1 MSSPPTSQAPG
12 PTVVEVLGVAKSY
25 RRGSEEVHALQDVSL
40 TLRAHEVVALVGP
53 SGSGKTTLL
62 NLLCGWEAPDAGE
75 ILWSDGRPA
84 TLADRQ
90 WSDLAIV
97 PQSLGL
103 MEDLTIRENVEL
115 PARLRREGEASGNK
129 VAAKAKGKD
138 RATRLLRGLGLDAL
152 ADRDPREASM
162 GEQQRAALARALALS
177 PRLLLADEPT
187 GHQDADWARGV
198 FRAIRFAAGE
208 GSACL
213 VATHNRE
220 AVVFAD
226 RVLAIRDGRVHAIDG
241 VPA

>member
-1 MSSPPTSQAPG
+1 MTSSQSSRGPG

-25 RRGSEEVHALQDVSL
+25 RRGSEEVHALRQVSL

-53 SGSGKTTLL
+53 SGSGKTILL

-84 TLADRQ
+84 ALADRQ
-90 WSDLAIV
+90 WSEVAIV

-115 PARLRREGEASGNK
+115 PARLRRGEQAVGK
-129 VAAKAKGKD
+129 DAGKGKD

-177 PRLLLADEPT
+177 PRVLLADEPT

-213 VATHNRE
+213 VATHNWE

-226 RVLAIRDGRVHAIDG
+226 RVLAIRDGRVHSMDE